1 LLSDLRRSYSY
12 VNVTEIVCH
21 MYEVLV
27 CLPLM
32 EGVLMV
38 VNVFWSKR
46 AKMSQREQ
54 EEGNHYRSMSNDNK

>member
-1 LLSDLRRSYSY
+1 
-12 VNVTEIVCH
+12 
-21 MYEVLV
+21 M
-27 CLPLM
+27 M

>member
-1 LLSDLRRSYSY
+1 